1 MLTSGL
7 DSLLVTSA
15 LPGINASDE
24 KMDLLPWETFSRT
37 GKWGSVA
44 EQEQESLLLSFLE
57 IQITGLLLNIM
68 KRSK

>member
-24 KMDLLPWETFSRT
+24 KMDLLPRETFPRT

-44 EQEQESLLLSFLE
+44 E
-57 IQITGLLLNIM
+57 
-68 KRSK
+68 